1 MKTKKEKLEVDFIG
15 GQGALTKSEEDALSA
30 YFKKQKTKSKKLVIS
45 TNKKSNNATA

>member
-30 YFKKQKTKSKKLVIS
+30 YFKKAKLKSKKIIVS
-45 TNKKSNNATA
+45 GRKKVNNATA